1 MLLRTVSIILVL
13 SLLAS
18 SSSASVGEESQK
30 QTFPEMRKV
39 ALKAV
44 EKNRQLTVVLKT
56 KRDGKKKFTGTPS
69 NVSEQ
74 GFTLIDKSSGQ
85 RSQVDFED
93 VRELRMKGSHLGL
106 YLGIAVVAAAVLL
119 TAFALSKIKSD

>member
-1 MLLRTVSIILVL
+1 MLLRTVSIILIL
-13 SLLAS
+13 SLLAA
-18 SSSASVGEESQK
+18 SSSASVGEESQ

-74 GFTLIDKSSGQ
+74 GFALTDKSSGQ
-85 RSQVDFED
+85 QSQFNFED

-106 YLGIAVVAAAVLL
+106 YLGIGVVAVVGVLAAII
-119 TAFALSKIKSD
+119 LSKLRSD